1 MNSKDR
7 GGSIH
12 PQFEIEEDGS
22 HGEAMVDDATT
33 GESND
38 ELSSVGMLC
47 QDILVTIDQVTG
59 FPDASKS
66 VIGNRIGNILAMFTE
81 QEDRQRQAKRKISG
95 LKADL
100 RRVTEKFVMLRQEHF
115 GVSSEQAKDDPDDD
129 DDFIL
134 DDEAEEAEEKPKG
147 KRARKI
153 PKDATPVVI
162 HHYPDNR
169 SCCTCGCEMPSIS
182 NWKSMRLKIVPEHV
196 EYIQDVYH
204 TCACNRGLC
213 KENKPVA
220 AKAQNRIMHGR
231 GLDLGFVVE
240 AAAQKYFEHIPT
252 FRLER
257 RLYNGNVNL
266 TRQALGRNLGYLANC
281 IDPVRQQMFAQ
292 MKDAHMVH
300 MDETPVRVLAP
311 GKGKCDTGQFWVICH
326 DERSWNPEA
335 KPAVFYHYA
344 PSREGRVAEELL
356 SGASI
361 KYLLTDGLAAY
372 NRLFDGERSNDAMA
386 PVRCWAHARR
396 KFYEVSLM
404 SKSKMADRVV
414 KMIRAMYAVEKA
426 AKGLSHEERAAM
438 RQERSLPV
446 LNALHAELLKHQ
458 GQVEGKLKTAINY
471 TLKAFDGLRR
481 FIFDGRL
488 EIDNNPVERC
498 IRGIALTKKNS
509 LFAGNHE
516 AAQTWA
522 IYYTLIETARLN
534 QVNPRSYLNWVTSEI
549 ERQWGNVDY
558 SQLMPWHCPI
568 GHIES

>member
-1 MNSKDR
+1 
-7 GGSIH
+7 
-12 PQFEIEEDGS
+12 
-22 HGEAMVDDATT
+22 
-33 GESND
+33 
-38 ELSSVGMLC
+38 
-47 QDILVTIDQVTG
+47 
-59 FPDASKS
+59 
-66 VIGNRIGNILAMFTE
+66 MFT
-81 QEDRQRQAKRKISG
+81 
-95 LKADL
+95 
-100 RRVTEKFVMLRQEHF
+100 
-115 GVSSEQAKDDPDDD
+115 
-129 DDFIL
+129 
-134 DDEAEEAEEKPKG
+134 
-147 KRARKI
+147 
-153 PKDATPVVI
+153 
-162 HHYPDNR
+162 
-169 SCCTCGCEMPSIS
+169 
-182 NWKSMRLKIVPEHV
+182 
-196 EYIQDVYH
+196 
-204 TCACNRGLC
+204 
-213 KENKPVA
+213 
-220 AKAQNRIMHGR
+220 
-231 GLDLGFVVE
+231 
-240 AAAQKYFEHIPT
+240 
-252 FRLER
+252 
-257 RLYNGNVNL
+257 
-266 TRQALGRNLGYLANC
+266 
-281 IDPVRQQMFAQ
+281 Q
-292 MKDAHMVH
+292 MKDAHVVH

-326 DERSWNPEA
+326 DERSWNPDA

-356 SGASI
+356 SGASS

-404 SKSKMADRVV
+404 SKSKLADRVV
-414 KMIRAMYAVEKA
+414 KMIRAMYAVKKA
-426 AKGLSHEERAAM
+426 AKGLSHEERVAM

-446 LNALHAELLKHQ
+446 LNALHDDLLKHQ

-509 LFAGNHE
+509 LCASNHE

-558 SQLMPWHCPI
+558 SQLMP
-568 GHIES
+568 

>member
-12 PQFEIEEDGS
+12 PQFEIEDDGS

-33 GESND
+33 GEPND

-220 AKAQNRIMHGR
+220 AKAQNKIMRGR
-231 GLDLGFVVE
+231 GMNLGFVVE
-240 AAAQKYFEHIPT
+240 AAAQKYS
-252 FRLER
+252 
-257 RLYNGNVNL
+257 V
-266 TRQALGRNLGYLANC
+266 
-281 IDPVRQQMFAQ
+281 
-292 MKDAHMVH
+292 
-300 MDETPVRVLAP
+300 
-311 GKGKCDTGQFWVICH
+311 
-326 DERSWNPEA
+326 
-335 KPAVFYHYA
+335 
-344 PSREGRVAEELL
+344 
-356 SGASI
+356 
-361 KYLLTDGLAAY
+361 
-372 NRLFDGERSNDAMA
+372 
-386 PVRCWAHARR
+386 
-396 KFYEVSLM
+396 
-404 SKSKMADRVV
+404 
-414 KMIRAMYAVEKA
+414 
-426 AKGLSHEERAAM
+426 
-438 RQERSLPV
+438 
-446 LNALHAELLKHQ
+446 
-458 GQVEGKLKTAINY
+458 
-471 TLKAFDGLRR
+471 
-481 FIFDGRL
+481 
-488 EIDNNPVERC
+488 
-498 IRGIALTKKNS
+498 
-509 LFAGNHE
+509 
-516 AAQTWA
+516 
-522 IYYTLIETARLN
+522 
-534 QVNPRSYLNWVTSEI
+534 
-549 ERQWGNVDY
+549 
-558 SQLMPWHCPI
+558 
-568 GHIES
+568 